1 MSERDLVSFHTTEED
16 RKLQAEEII
25 PFWKGRTMR
34 ERLLASMTPEWN
46 DCYAAGMFTEF
57 MEQRGPGHT
66 VGSVKIYEKGFLDY
80 KEDIQKAL
88 EALDFQNDPEAFEKQ
103 NQLRGM
109 SIACDA
115 VMVLGKRYAEYA
127 RELAEKE
134 TDEKRKAELLQI
146 AANCDVVPAHKP
158 QTFWQAIQMYWFV
171 HLSVTSELNPWDAYS
186 PGRLDQHLNPFYEK

>member
-1 MSERDLVSFHTTEED
+1 MRRGSLPSSWSR
-16 RKLQAEEII
+16 
-25 PFWKGRTMR
+25 RT
-34 ERLLASMTPEWN
+34 
-46 DCYAAGMFTEF
+46 
-57 MEQRGPGHT
+57 PGHT
-66 VGSVKIYEKGFLDY
+66 VGSVNLRKGFLDY

-134 TDEKRKAELLQI
+134 TDEER
-146 AANCDVVPAHKP
+146 
-158 QTFWQAIQMYWFV
+158 QAFTDRSQ
-171 HLSVTSELNPWDAYS
+171 L
-186 PGRLDQHLNPFYEK
+186 

>member
-1 MSERDLVSFHTTEED
+1 
-16 RKLQAEEII
+16 
-25 PFWKGRTMR
+25 
-34 ERLLASMTPEWN
+34 MTPQWK
-46 DCYAAGMFTEF
+46 DCYEAGIFTEF

-134 TDEKRKAELLQI
+134 TDEKRKADFYRSQ
-146 AANCDVVPAHKP
+146 P
-158 QTFWQAIQMYWFV
+158 T
-171 HLSVTSELNPWDAYS
+171 VTWYRLTSRRHS
-186 PGRLDQHLNPFYEK
+186 GRQSRCTGSYI